1 MNYNTEKKNLTSH
14 ISLYTGSHMAHLP
27 SYNVHVTTPT

>member
-1 MNYNTEKKNLTSH
+1 MNYNTEKKKNLTSH

-27 SYNVHVTTPT
+27 SYNLTTTT